1 MVGRDM
7 TVSDQAIAPRPLWL
21 LWMVVGVLVVAG
33 GEVGAAEPEY
43 EQLLVFVQ
51 PGKSAVDDHF
61 QSAQL
66 PAIRQVADSMGVGV
80 HIVAVDRG
88 APREV
93 ALTPLLVYQN
103 NRGRSI
109 YQGRTTTPD
118 RIRNF
123 IRTSRFVPQGREPNR
138 RQATPVW
145 ALERLNLWAPLKVAA
160 VTGTPPPGYDDQAFR
175 REALEAIAQ
184 GFNHFQTRGEVALGR
199 ADRGFY
205 MDFYPW
211 RADDGTLFL
220 SLALYSQ
227 FHCKE
232 PVFEKKK
239 PPLTGP
245 WEKRQELFKQAAAL
259 MESRVADL
267 IRQPDN
273 GDAFDAVAAGAPV
286 LDWDQLGF
294 PLPPARPRQAMADA
308 AAARLTPEW
317 ALAAP
322 DPQAPPMIQFRFAAP
337 LDNYAGEVKT
347 GHGILNLPAS
357 LVLEN
362 AAGHIEVDTRSAITM
377 GDPVLDEAIQ
387 GSMLLGTRNHP
398 QSRFTI
404 ESLSSDGRPIAFGR
418 LSPAQITGTFQL
430 KGKSKPLAAPAEFE
444 PVIGADGRP
453 RLLVRTAF
461 RIDLRDF
468 DIEGADG
475 PAPARHTLQ
484 LDVNLA
490 FEPKPKDS

>member
-1 MVGRDM
+1 M
-7 TVSDQAIAPRPLWL
+7 SDLAKKQKRLWL
-21 LWMVVGVLVVAG
+21 WWLVFGVLMVFGAG
-33 GEVGAAEPEY
+33 AGAAEPEY

-51 PGKSAVDDHF
+51 SGRSTVDDHF

-66 PAIRQVADSMGVGV
+66 PAIRQEAASMSVDV
-80 HIVAVDRG
+80 HIIDVDKG
-88 APREV
+88 APPEV

-103 NRGRSI
+103 HRGRSI

-138 RQATPVW
+138 REKMPVW

-175 REALEAIAQ
+175 REALEAVAQ
-184 GFNHFQTRGEVALGR
+184 GFKHFRTRGEVALGR

-232 PVFEKKK
+232 PIFEKKK
-239 PPLTGP
+239 EPLTGP
-245 WEKRQELFKQAAAL
+245 WEKRQEMFKQAAAL
-259 MESRVADL
+259 LESRVAAH
-267 IRQPDN
+267 IRQPEN
-273 GDAFDAVAAGAPV
+273 GDAFDAVDADVPV
-286 LDWDQLGF
+286 LKWDQLGF
-294 PLPPARPRQAMADA
+294 PLPPERPRQATNDA

-322 DPQAPPMIQFRFAAP
+322 DPQAPPMIQFRFAPP
-337 LDNYAGEVKT
+337 LDNYAGEVKA
-347 GHGILNLPAS
+347 GRGILNLPAS

-430 KGKSKPLAAPAEFE
+430 KGKSMPLAAPAEFE

-453 RLLVRTAF
+453 RLIVRTAF

-475 PAPARHTLQ
+475 PAPARHTVKF
-484 LDVNLA
+484 DVNLA
-490 FEPKPKDS
+490 FEPRPAS